1 MQLTEQMQVVDDSAR
16 VAAFQVML
24 DDMVKVAY
32 EERKQNP
39 LDTMTYS
46 LDMSSRVLT
55 CTLGQQQAKLSLAS
69 LDPYLFQ
76 ALTVGEIIAA
86 ARAKF
91 ADQIPTEYMT
101 PAV

>member
-46 LDMSSRVLT
+46 MDLSSRVLT
-55 CTLGQQQAKLSLAS
+55 CTIGKHQAKLSLAS
-69 LDPYLFQ
+69 MDPYLFQ

-91 ADQIPTEYMT
+91 ADHIPTEYMT

>member
-16 VAAFQVML
+16 VAAFQVMM
-24 DDMVKVAY
+24 DDMVKEANKAN
-32 EERKQNP
+32 EASP
-39 LDTMTYS
+39 LDAMTYS

-91 ADQIPTEYMT
+91 ADHV